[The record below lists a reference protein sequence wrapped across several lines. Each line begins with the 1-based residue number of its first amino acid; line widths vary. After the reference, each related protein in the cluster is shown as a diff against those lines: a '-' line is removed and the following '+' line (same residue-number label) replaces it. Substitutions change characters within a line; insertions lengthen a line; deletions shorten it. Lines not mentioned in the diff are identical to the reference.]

1 MWGRSSSGSELNGLL
16 DAGSLIQGELHFD
29 DEFQVNGR
37 IKGSVVSNGHLIVGE
52 RGEVEGEI
60 KVGKVSIAGIVRGEV
75 RAARIEVTSKARVYA
90 DLHTPALTV
99 EEGAL
104 FEGRCFME
112 KAKKADADNVTPI
125 SEGRSA
131 KGAS

>member
-1 MWGRSSSGSELNGLL
+1 MWGRSSNGSELNGLL
-16 DAGSLIQGELHFD
+16 DAGSLIQGALHFD

-37 IKGSVVSNGHLIVGE
+37 INGSVVSNGHLIVGE

-60 KVGKVSIAGIVRGEV
+60 KVGRISIAGIVRGAV
-75 RAARIEVTSKARVYA
+75 RAERIELTSKARVYA
-90 DLHTPALTV
+90 DLHTPVLTV

-112 KAKKADADNVTPI
+112 KTQKAEADNVTPI
-125 SEGRSA
+125 KEGRNA